1 MHRTDADANVAN
13 KFDNGD
19 PMVPRQ
25 PTLIDASIMNALQEE
40 IAHVIE
46 GHGDTL
52 TASGA
57 LDDVST
63 RKQLAAAVA
72 PTFLVFGSS
81 GLQSGGTGY
90 LQPGYDG
97 SGTNDGAT
105 EIQIPITCKCTLK
118 SVRAHMI
125 AAAAGTLQ
133 NHFVVRV
140 NGSSAGTPGATIAAG
155 AHDNGSAPTSV
166 QLNAGD
172 LISIQ
177 HTTPSGSGA
186 QGAGAIVTAEIALA

>member
-1 MHRTDADANVAN
+1 MHRTDGDHNVSN
-13 KFDNGD
+13 KFDQGS
-19 PMVPRQ
+19 P
-25 PTLIDASIMNALQEE
+25 PTTPPTQVDASVLNAWQEE

-52 TASGA
+52 QASGA
-57 LDDVST
+57 ADDVST
-63 RKQLAAAVA
+63 RSQLAAAVA
-72 PTFLVFGSS
+72 PAFLVFGSL
-81 GLQSGGTGY
+81 GLQSGGNGF

-105 EIQIPITCKCTLK
+105 EVQIPIPCKCTLK

-125 AAAAGTLQ
+125 TAAGGTLQ

-172 LISIQ
+172 LVSIL
-177 HTTPSGSGA
+177 HTTPTGSGS
-186 QGAGAIVTAEIALA
+186 QGNGAIVTVEIALA